1 MNELAKSI
9 SSLYEPDSAPVV
21 GVSGGLIVF
30 CNPAARA
37 VFDGIEPGQRAGTVL
52 PEAFLRCDEDVFV
65 ATARVDAGPVSASG
79 VRYSGLLLLRLNL
92 TPAVFEFSTE
102 SFVAGMRT
110 ELAAIRIALDRLE
123 LDSPA
128 DCLEKNAAAIRVL
141 RHSYYK
147 LLQQCENTELAH
159 NLANR
164 QAVFNPLLLDPAQW
178 LSELIGQMK
187 EPVEKLGVKL
197 QFKRPSDVGEIPADR
212 AMLEHLVL
220 NLVANALRSL
230 RPGGSITFRMSR
242 AGRWFSLIVDDSGP
256 GFSEELLAGLYQR
269 NVPGDSPSRFRQPR
283 MGMLI
288 AWGVADRHGGYV
300 TVTNRSRGG
309 ASVRITL
316 PAEKTGRLPLREP
329 STPYEARRPKNERVL
344 TGLADVLP
352 DDCYPV
358 TS

>member
-1 MNELAKSI
+1 MNELAQSI

-30 CNPAARA
+30 CNSAARA
-37 VFDGIEPGQRAGTVL
+37 LFAGIEPGQRAGTVL
-52 PEAFLRCDEDVFV
+52 PEAFLRCDEEVFV

-92 TPAVFEFSTE
+92 TPPVFEFSTE
-102 SFVAGMRT
+102 AFLAGMRT
-110 ELAAIRIALDRLE
+110 ELAAIRIALERLE
-123 LDSPA
+123 ADSPA
-128 DCLEKNAAAIRVL
+128 EYTAINAASIRVL

-164 QAVFNPLLLDPAQW
+164 QAVFNPLLMDPAAW

-197 QFKRPSDVGEIPADR
+197 QFTRPSNAGEIPADR
-212 AMLEHLVL
+212 VMLEHLVL

-230 RPGGSITFRMSR
+230 RPGGSITFRMNR
-242 AGRWFSLIVDDSGP
+242 AGRWFNLSVDDSGP
-256 GFSEELLAGLYQR
+256 GFSEELLAGLYQKS
-269 NVPGDSPSRFRQPR
+269 VLSDSASRFRQPR

-288 AWGVADRHGGYV
+288 AWGVADRHGGCV

-316 PAEKTGRLPLREP
+316 PAEKTGPLSLREP
-329 STPYEARRPKNERVL
+329 ATPYETRRPKNERVL

-358 TS
+358 SI

>member
-9 SSLYEPDSAPVV
+9 SSLYAPDSAPVV

-30 CNPAARA
+30 CNPAAMTL
-37 VFDGIEPGQRAGTVL
+37 FEGIEPGQRAGTVL
-52 PEAFLRCDEDVFV
+52 PDAFLRCDEGAFV
-65 ATARVDAGPVSASG
+65 ATARVGDRPVSASG

-110 ELAAIRIALDRLE
+110 ELAAMRIALDRLE
-123 LDSPA
+123 IDSPA
-128 DCLEKNAAAIRVL
+128 DCVEKNAAAIRVM

-147 LLQQCENTELAH
+147 LLQQCENTELAY

-164 QAVFNPLLLDPAQW
+164 QAVFNPLLMDPAQW
-178 LSELIGQMK
+178 LTELIGQMK

-197 QFKRPSDVGEIPADR
+197 QFKRQSDVGEIPADR
-212 AMLEHLVL
+212 AMLDHLAL
-220 NLVANALRSL
+220 NLVSNALRSL
-230 RPGGSITFRMSR
+230 RPGGSITFRMNR
-242 AGRWFSLIVDDSGP
+242 AGRWFSLTVEDSGP

-269 NVPGDSPSRFRQPR
+269 SVSADATSRFRQPR

-288 AWGVADRHGGYV
+288 AWGVADRHGGNV

-309 ASVRITL
+309 ASVRVTL
-316 PAEKTGRLPLREP
+316 PAEKTGTLPLREP
-329 STPYEARRPKNERVL
+329 PVPYEGRKPKNERVL
-344 TGLADVLP
+344 SGLADVLP
-352 DDCYPV
+352 DDCY
-358 TS
+358 TLYS